1 MSVPT
6 APAWRGVIALGLV
19 LLSLFA
25 HGEKAASAES
35 AQLKTWHGPAPA
47 FTLADAQGA
56 ATTLSAG
63 RAHKTIVHFFATW
76 CEPCLVELPALTRL
90 AQRLGPSVQV
100 IAISVAEPEMRV
112 RRFLAAKAPGFP
124 VLLDGDRAVA
134 RAWGVST
141 LPTSFVLDASL
152 KPLLAAEEGVDW
164 DKVELTPGRTADA
177 NTDNR

>member
-1 MSVPT
+1 M
-6 APAWRGVIALGLV
+6 
-19 LLSLFA
+19 
-25 HGEKAASAES
+25 
-35 AQLKTWHGPAPA
+35 
-47 FTLADAQGA
+47 
-56 ATTLSAG
+56 
-63 RAHKTIVHFFATW
+63 
-76 CEPCLVELPALTRL
+76 
-90 AQRLGPSVQV
+90 QV